1 METEIICP
9 LGSKCEE
16 ATGGKVLRCAWYIKL
31 VGKDPQSEKEYDEW
45 RCAMA
50 WLPTML
56 VEVSQTN
63 RGQTKTIG
71 KFRDVVANGI
81 NGAIAMAQQR
91 KEIKYKE
98 QP

>member
-31 VGKDPQSEKEYDEW
+31 VGKDPQSEKEYNEW
-45 RCAMA
+45 RCAMG
-50 WLPTML
+50 WLPIML

-63 RGQTKTIG
+63 RGQTGAIES
-71 KFRDVVANGI
+71 FRNNITNGI
-81 NGAIAMAQQR
+81 AGMIATAQNKQIKH
-91 KEIKYKE
+91 KE
-98 QP
+98 